1 MKGEKLMFWVNL
13 LFFLSL
19 IGRIRGLDYLM
30 IISWIIVLILLYRNT
45 GYKVMKV
52 FYVILSL
59 FLFLLLIYLI
69 SEG

>member
-1 MKGEKLMFWVNL
+1 MKGVKLMFWVNL

-30 IISWIIVLILLYRNT
+30 IISWIIALILLYRNT
-45 GYKVMKV
+45 GYKVIKV
-52 FYVILSL
+52 FYVILGI
-59 FLFLLLIYLI
+59 FLLLLMIYLI